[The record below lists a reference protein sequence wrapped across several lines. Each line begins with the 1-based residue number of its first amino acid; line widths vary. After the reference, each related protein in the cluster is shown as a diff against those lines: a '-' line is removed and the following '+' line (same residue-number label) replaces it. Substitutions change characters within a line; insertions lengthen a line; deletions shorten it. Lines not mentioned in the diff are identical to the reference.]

1 MNPMPWEG
9 SKNSDTACH
18 CWWTG
23 RRSQGGG
30 HLIVSRLE
38 ARKWKIR
45 LTKCL
50 PPLFYPCQYRV
61 GYPPT
66 CTGTW
71 KPQLFQKVFAVA
83 GHRGSGYISHFGT
96 LRKMMG
102 KLICRDK
109 QNKYPFPLQLRIPVL
124 ILPKASIRF
133 KCPVAPK
140 YSVDFRDPNSPSS
153 EGSIKAQT

>member
-1 MNPMPWEG
+1 M
-9 SKNSDTACH
+9 
-18 CWWTG
+18 
-23 RRSQGGG
+23 
-30 HLIVSRLE
+30 
-38 ARKWKIR
+38 
-45 LTKCL
+45 
-50 PPLFYPCQYRV
+50 
-61 GYPPT
+61 
-66 CTGTW
+66 
-71 KPQLFQKVFAVA
+71 A

-109 QNKYPFPLQLRIPVL
+109 QNLYPFPLQLRIPVL

-153 EGSIKAQT
+153 EGSIKAQIIRRLMNSREGVREVGGHAS

>member
-1 MNPMPWEG
+1 M
-9 SKNSDTACH
+9 
-18 CWWTG
+18 
-23 RRSQGGG
+23 
-30 HLIVSRLE
+30 
-38 ARKWKIR
+38 
-45 LTKCL
+45 
-50 PPLFYPCQYRV
+50 
-61 GYPPT
+61 
-66 CTGTW
+66 
-71 KPQLFQKVFAVA
+71 A

-153 EGSIKAQT
+153 EGSIKAQTVRRLMNSRKGVREVGGHAS